1 MDSEADVQVLEA
13 DGIRLAFGER
23 QVLANVYL
31 RVQTGQIVGLLGRNG
46 SGKSV
51 LLQTIF
57 GARAVADASVRLNG
71 RHVVPAFRQPGLLN
85 YLPQEALLPASLSVR
100 RAAQLLGVNFE
111 LATAH
116 FPELRPQLDVRVGAL
131 SGGSARL
138 LQALLLLHAP
148 TAFSLFDEPFSGV
161 MPVHVETLAEEML
174 RVKQRKG
181 LLLTDH
187 RYAEVLPLCDVVYL
201 LHQGRLLQLHGDV
214 REQLRDYGYLTT
226 YGRVLA
232 HPNPAATAHC

>member
-1 MDSEADVQVLEA
+1 VSSVSRNPVGPQVLEA
-13 DGIRLAFGER
+13 DGIRIEFDGR
-23 QVLANVYL
+23 QVLGNIYL

-57 GARAVADASVRLNG
+57 GTRAVADASVRVNG
-71 RHVVPAFRQPGLLN
+71 RRVVPAFRQPGLLN
-85 YLPQEALLPASLSVR
+85 YLPQEPLLPPSLSLV
-100 RAAQLLGVNFE
+100 RAARLLGVDIE
-111 LATAH
+111 LATVR
-116 FPELRPQLDVRVGAL
+116 FPELRPQFNQRLGEL

-138 LQALLLLHAP
+138 VQALLLLHAD

-161 MPVHVETLAEEML
+161 MPVHVETLTEEMQ

-181 LLLTDH
+181 LLITDH

-201 LHQGRLLQLHGDV
+201 LHQGRLLKLTGDV
-214 REQLRDYGYLTT
+214 REQLRDYGYL
-226 YGRVLA
+226 A
-232 HPNPAATAHC
+232 S

>member
-1 MDSEADVQVLEA
+1 MSSVSRNPVGPQVLEA
-13 DGIRLAFGER
+13 DGIRIEFDGR
-23 QVLANVYL
+23 QVLGNIYL

-57 GARAVADASVRLNG
+57 GTRAVADASVRVNG
-71 RHVVPAFRQPGLLN
+71 RRVVPAFRQPGLLN
-85 YLPQEALLPASLSVR
+85 YLPQEPLLPPSLSLV
-100 RAAQLLGVNFE
+100 RAARLLGVDIE
-111 LATAH
+111 LATVR
-116 FPELRPQLDVRVGAL
+116 FPELRPQFNQRLGEL

-138 LQALLLLHAP
+138 VQALLLLHAD

-161 MPVHVETLAEEML
+161 MPVHVETLTEEMQ

-181 LLLTDH
+181 LLITDH

-201 LHQGRLLQLHGDV
+201 LHQGRLLKLTGDV
-214 REQLRDYGYLTT
+214 REQLRDYGYL
-226 YGRVLA
+226 A
-232 HPNPAATAHC
+232 S

>member
-1 MDSEADVQVLEA
+1 MSHSSENPAGKQVLEA
-13 DGIRLAFGER
+13 DGIRIGFGER
-23 QVLANVYL
+23 QVLGNIYL

-71 RHVVPAFRQPGLLN
+71 RRVVPAFCQPGLLN
-85 YLPQEALLPASLSVR
+85 YLPQEPLLPPSLSLA
-100 RAAQLLGVNFE
+100 RAARLLGVDIA
-111 LATAH
+111 LATAR
-116 FPELRPQLDVRVGAL
+116 FPELRPQFGQRLGEL

-138 LQALLLLHAP
+138 VQALLLLHAN

-161 MPVHVETLAEEML
+161 MPVHVETLAEEMQRL
-174 RVKQRKG
+174 KARKG
-181 LLLTDH
+181 LLITDH

-201 LHQGRLLQLHGDV
+201 LHQGRLLELKGNV
-214 REQLRDYGYLTT
+214 REQLRDYGYL
-226 YGRVLA
+226 A
-232 HPNPAATAHC
+232 S